1 MANEQVH
8 RQHLHLRA
16 GFGLRPSDFSQTT
29 FDRKAEV
36 DAVFASAVIIQPIQ
50 VVERPATNDKGE
62 ISPFKI
68 LVLILQSKKEMET
81 LNLAWLDRMAVAK
94 AQLREKMTLFWHNH
108 FATSA
113 PFGYL
118 MQVQHNMLRTH
129 ALGNFRTLLH
139 AVSKDPAMIMYL
151 NNQEN
156 KKNAPNE
163 NFAREVMELFT
174 LGEGNYSENDI
185 KDAARTFTGWMVN
198 LKGEYEFKAEEHDN
212 GQKTIFGKTGYFS
225 GEDVIEML
233 LENKQ
238 TAHYIC
244 KKIYREFVSENIR
257 EKSVLEMAD
266 VFYNSGYDIE
276 KLMRHVFMA
285 NWFYSEE
292 VVGSRIASPVELIV
306 RYKRLVEMKYEDDKQ
321 MLALQQV
328 LGQLLCFPPNVA
340 GWKGGRSWIDSS
352 SLLQRTH
359 LAQVVLDGS
368 AEVLHRKPAFEE
380 KPEEKSAKTKKVKV
394 KINWQGLQLALKDV
408 SEEKLIDEIIA
419 RLIQSPQDRID
430 RRKLVLRGADRNEKI
445 IRAITD
451 VMRLPE
457 FQLI

>member
-1 MANEQVH
+1 MPKELLH
-8 RQHLHLRA
+8 LQHLHLRA
-16 GFGLRPSDFSQTT
+16 GFGLRPVDFSKIT
-29 FDRKAEV
+29 FDRKLEV
-36 DAVFASAVIIQPIQ
+36 DAIFAQASIIQPIQ
-50 VVERPATNDKGE
+50 VVERPTTNDKGE
-62 ISPFKI
+62 ISPFNI
-68 LVLILQSKKEMET
+68 IVLILQSKKEMEL

-94 AQLREKMTLFWHNH
+94 AQLREKMILFWHNH

-118 MQVQHNMLRTH
+118 MQVQHNTLRTH
-129 ALGNFRTLLH
+129 ALGNFRSMLH
-139 AVSKDPAMIMYL
+139 AVSKDPAMIIYL

-174 LGEGNYSENDI
+174 LGEGNYSEKDI
-185 KDAARTFTGWMVN
+185 KEAARTFTGWTVN
-198 LKGEYEFKAEEHDN
+198 LKGEYEFKSEEYDS

-238 TAHYIC
+238 TARYIC
-244 KKIYREFVSENIR
+244 KKIYRDFVTENIS
-257 EKSVLEMAD
+257 EQYVLEMAE

-285 NWFYSEE
+285 DWFYSDE

-306 RYKRLVEMKYEDDKQ
+306 RYKRLVGLRYEDDKQ

-368 AEVLHRKPAFEE
+368 ADALHRKPAFEE
-380 KPEEKSAKTKKVKV
+380 KPEEKQGKVKKVKV
-394 KINWQGLQLALKDV
+394 KIDWLALQTALQSV
-408 SEEKLIDEIIA
+408 SEEKLMDEIIA
-419 RLIQSPQDRID
+419 RLIQSPQNRID
-430 RRKLVLRGADRNEKI
+430 RNKLVLRGANRNEKMI
-445 IRAITD
+445 HAITD